1 VHLSVLPGLL
11 AVCRLPE
18 GSDPPVPPP
27 GNGLWSFTRRPGE
40 SSLVC
45 AEAEVPP
52 GATAEPGWRA
62 LVVDGVLDFG
72 MVGVLAGLSAALAD
86 AGVSIVAISTYDT
99 DVLLVRASAL
109 DDAITALLGA
119 GYSVG
124 SSADGA

>member
-1 VHLSVLPGLL
+1 MHLSLLPDLL

-18 GSDPPVPPP
+18 GCDPPVPPP

-45 AEAEVPP
+45 AEADVPS
-52 GATAEPGWRA
+52 GATAEPGWRG

-109 DDAITALLGA
+109 NDAITALLGA

-124 SSADGA
+124 SSSDGA